1 MNQLVSIESQRITS
15 YSNLVHYV
23 IRKFYPYHPGF
34 EYEDLVQIG
43 TMGLLKAIRKD
54 DPQKGSF
61 VSFAIR
67 VIKSAICDELRKIH
81 RKKRSGQVLSLN
93 ATQSNLENGREWIDA
108 IADPAAGK
116 AFNAIEEDN
125 PLVKITTDKEKFTDT
140 EYELLQFLIKGCN
153 VEVIAEKM
161 ELSQR
166 KIRSL
171 IRDLKSKIYM
181 LMGRSEPVPTRRII
195 KTGSEESSPI
205 NTALDLSEFLVFDAS
220 NSAGNRECHTIT
232 ISKIGKVNLSAA
244 IGAKYQTGTKLEV
257 LVNKK
262 CNIIIIRPS
271 NNGIACRPNGGQQ
284 TQGKQIAC
292 KSLLHH
298 LEPLK
303 IPLPLRFKAEFDA
316 NINGWVGRK

>member
-1 MNQLVSIESQRITS
+1 MNQLFAIESRRITS

-23 IRKFYPYHPGF
+23 IRKFYSYHPGF

-67 VIKSAICDELRKIH
+67 VIKDTIYDEFHKSR
-81 RKKRSGQVLSLN
+81 RKKRHGLVLSLN
-93 ATQSNLENGREWIDA
+93 VTRENGREWLDA
-108 IADPAAGK
+108 VADQEADQAFDSVDEMILFAEIIADK
-116 AFNAIEEDN
+116 NNFTTEEREV
-125 PLVKITTDKEKFTDT
+125 L
-140 EYELLQFLIKGCN
+140 YLLIKKQKT
-153 VEVIAEKM
+153 EEIAQRTG
-161 ELSQR
+161 LSQKQAR
-166 KIRSL
+166 KL
-171 IRDLKSKIYM
+171 IISLKSKFYM
-181 LMGRSEPVPTRRII
+181 LMGRSELMPTRRII
-195 KTGSEESSPI
+195 KTGSEESSPV

-262 CNIIIIRPS
+262 CNIIIVRPS

-303 IPLPLRFKAEFDA
+303 IPLPLRFKAEFNA